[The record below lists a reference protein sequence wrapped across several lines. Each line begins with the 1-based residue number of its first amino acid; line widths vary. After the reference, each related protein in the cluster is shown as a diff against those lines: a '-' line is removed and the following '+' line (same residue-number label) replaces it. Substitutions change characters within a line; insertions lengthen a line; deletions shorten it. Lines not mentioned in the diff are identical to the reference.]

1 MLSPV
6 TVNSQACLQ
15 NSRVLKD
22 VTGAGLVQ
30 TLRSRVTSEDCD
42 TVLTKGL
49 LLHDYSFTD
58 PGK

>member
-30 TLRSRVTSEDCD
+30 TLRSSVTGEDGD
-42 TVLTKGL
+42 TVMTKGQ
-49 LLHDYSFTD
+49 LLHGYSFTG